1 MVVVKGTG
9 EGQVRQVVSKCNG
22 SSTITVDRPFAV
34 ELTSSS
40 LFSLVPF
47 IGRWVI
53 AGNLFGTRARHFSLG
68 NAVLTS
74 RNWSLGQRT
83 EQSCKTLAFASNVSW
98 QTTA

>member
-40 LFSLVPF
+40 LFSLVPY

-53 AGNLFGTRARHFSLG
+53 AGNLFGTRARRFSLG
-68 NAVLTS
+68 KCRSHLKKC
-74 RNWSLGQRT
+74 SLEQRT
-83 EQSCKTLAFASNVSW
+83 EQLCRTSASAFNVLW
-98 QTTA
+98 QTTT